1 VREKYFL
8 PERYYFYPAQFWPHK
23 NHLRIVQAL
32 GWLRDTKHTAVHVV
46 FSGSRD
52 GHIRQRTFA
61 EMMETACKLA
71 VDSQIHYLG
80 YAGDSDMP
88 ALYAE
93 ARALL
98 MPTFFGPTNIPVLE
112 AWQFGCPVIT
122 SDIRGIREQ
131 AGDAALLVDP
141 RSVEAIAAAMDRVW
155 NDASVRFLLAERG
168 KHRLSLYTPEDYR
181 RRLSAIIRE
190 GVRRTGA

>member
-1 VREKYFL
+1 
-8 PERYYFYPAQFWPHK
+8 
-23 NHLRIVQAL
+23 
-32 GWLRDTKHTAVHVV
+32 V

-61 EMMETACKLA
+61 EMMEAACKLA

-80 YAGDSDMP
+80 YVGDSDMP

-93 ARALL
+93 ALALL

-131 AGDAALLVDP
+131 VGDAALLVDP

-190 GVRRTGA
+190 GVRHTGA